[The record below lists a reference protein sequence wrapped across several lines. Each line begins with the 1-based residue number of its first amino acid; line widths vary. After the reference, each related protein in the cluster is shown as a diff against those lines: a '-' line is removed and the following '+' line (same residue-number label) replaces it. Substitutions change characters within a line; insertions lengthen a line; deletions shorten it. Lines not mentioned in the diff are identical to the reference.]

1 MLTRTSS
8 RMVTF
13 KHPFALSAMDW
24 TQPAGTYLVETEEEL
39 LESLSFSAYRRVAS
53 SIRLP
58 SPGNSLTVEIVS
70 MTPAELDAA
79 LARDAGAEP
88 DPGEVG

>member
-1 MLTRTSS
+1 MLTRASS

-24 TQPAGTYLVETEEEL
+24 TQPAGSYLVETEEEL
-39 LESLSFSAYRRVAS
+39 LESLSFSAYRRIAS

-58 SPGNSLTVEIVS
+58 SPGNPVKVEIVS
-70 MTPAELDAA
+70 LTPAELDAA
-79 LARDAGAEP
+79 LARDSGP
-88 DPGEVG
+88 REV